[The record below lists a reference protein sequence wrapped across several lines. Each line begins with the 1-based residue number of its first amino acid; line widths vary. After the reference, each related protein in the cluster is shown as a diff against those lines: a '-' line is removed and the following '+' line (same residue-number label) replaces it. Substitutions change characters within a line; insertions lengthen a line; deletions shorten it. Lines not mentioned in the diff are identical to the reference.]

1 MKQFDM
7 GNPDI
12 ESIGGTILSVV
23 NGIKTS
29 FSQKIIQEILKNN
42 GLENI
47 EADKWYPT
55 QKWLN
60 SFRTIY
66 EEIGANTVFLT
77 GMAIPDNALLP
88 PEINTIEAALSAI
101 NIAYHMNHRLN
112 GEPLFDPSS
121 EKMKDMIGNYKCNII
136 GDRKVQMICDN
147 PYSCDFDKG
156 LIEGFAKKF
165 KSSGSSAVNVVH
177 SDKGCRKK
185 GDDSCEYTVS
195 W

>member
-7 GNPDI
+7 GNPEI
-12 ESIGGTILSVV
+12 EMIGSAALSVV

-29 FSQKIIQEILKNN
+29 FSQKIIQGILKDN
-42 GLENI
+42 GLENV
-47 EADKWYPT
+47 EAEKWYQT

-60 SFRTIY
+60 AFRTIS
-66 EEIGANTVFLT
+66 EQIGANTVFLT
-77 GMAIPDNALLP
+77 GMAIPENALLP
-88 PEINTIEAALSAI
+88 PEISTIEAALSAI

-121 EKMKDMIGNYKCNII
+121 GRINDIIGNYKCNIL

-147 PYSCDFDKG
+147 PYPCDFDRG
-156 LIEGFAKKF
+156 LIEGFARKF
-165 KSSGSSAVNVVH
+165 KSPGSSGVSAVH
-177 SDKGCRKK
+177 SSRECRKN
-185 GDDSCEYTVS
+185 GDYFCEYTVT

>member
-1 MKQFDM
+1 MKQFEM
-7 GNPDI
+7 GNPAI
-12 ESIGGTILSVV
+12 ESVGGAVLSVV

-29 FSQKIIQEILKNN
+29 FSQKIIQDILKDN

-47 EADKWYPT
+47 EADKWYPA

-60 SFRTIY
+60 SFRTIS
-66 EEIGANTVFLT
+66 EQIGSNTVFLT

-88 PEINTIEAALSAI
+88 PEIKTIEAALSSI
-101 NIAYHMNHRLN
+101 NIAYHMNHRLK

-121 EKMKDMIGNYKCNII
+121 GQIKDIIGNYKCNILEEK
-136 GDRKVQMICDN
+136 KVQMICDS
-147 PYSCDFDKG
+147 PFPCDFDRG

-165 KSSGSSAVNVVH
+165 KSPNTSAVRVIH
-177 SDKGCRKK
+177 SEKGCRKN